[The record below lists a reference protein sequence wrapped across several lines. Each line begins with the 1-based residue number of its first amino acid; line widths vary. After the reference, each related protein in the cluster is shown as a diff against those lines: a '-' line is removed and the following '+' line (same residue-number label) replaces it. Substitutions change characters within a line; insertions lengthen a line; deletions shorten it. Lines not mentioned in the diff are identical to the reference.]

1 MRIKTFHCCLV
12 FWILFLAGS
21 AKGQVAYAPEKVFV
35 HLDRTYFAAGETM
48 WMKGYVESAVPVP
61 DTSRFLYVEL
71 LDEKGEARLRSKI
84 RFSPEEGFAGHLDL
98 PDDISGGR
106 YTLRAYTRWQLNWPE
121 ERMFHVPVDIYDG
134 KYLAAKQ
141 PDDKSS
147 IDVSFYPEG
156 GRYFNGVL
164 SSVGF
169 KVMASDG
176 RGLTWNGVLYDDLG
190 NRICDCRTEH
200 AGMGLIGF
208 IPVEGRR
215 YRLVDEADGQ
225 AWDLPAAASEG
236 ASLLI
241 RRTGDHFAVQVVN
254 RSGAPVVLSL
264 RSGGET
270 VALSRI
276 DGTGQTL
283 RVPASASGLQKFLLS
298 DDNGRILAERPVF
311 VEAEDMTAAVSVSY
325 ENPDYVPR
333 KKWNLSLAFPDGADI
348 DSAELSVSVVRGA
361 FRPYQQEGNLTS
373 YMLLGSE
380 VRGFIE
386 QPDYYFDPK
395 VPASTRMNHLDLLL
409 MIQGWTYYDEAEM
422 VAEVAFPKEEVQA
435 IRGEVRSVFRT
446 QPRKFLLTWMAPEL
460 NYTQATSID
469 KGSRFMVDSLDF
481 PESTLFIVVVD
492 KGGTRKPYYPV
503 VDEDFAPKP
512 SFPVLSGWGTK
523 SRRGLRPASTVGDL
537 PLPDPESAPAFQ
549 QGDVQQDTIQTAVIQ
564 AIAPRIRT
572 PFGSSELSNIKEQK
586 DFITYANYNLLSYI
600 IMTNPSLRYTGEDVI
615 NLKTGY
621 LSELQPAKAGT
632 EEEDAKFNKVSLY
645 VNGAQMPWDMAESI
659 LMGDV
664 QKLSVTTEMNSDA
677 FIAKSFGGIVLV
689 ELAEGGAPKSLHQ
702 QTNTLVFRPL
712 GWQRPKAFYN
722 PVNDRHRTLALPDRR
737 NTVYWN
743 PAVRLGASGSVTL
756 PLMTEDRADGPYFIR
771 IEGRTADGRWIS
783 TTQVL
788 D

>member
-1 MRIKTFHCCLV
+1 
-12 FWILFLAGS
+12 
-21 AKGQVAYAPEKVFV
+21 
-35 HLDRTYFAAGETM
+35 M

-134 KYLAAKQ
+134 KDLATERA
-141 PDDKSS
+141 DDNRP
-147 IDVSFYPEG
+147 IDISFYPEG

-236 ASLLI
+236 ASLLV

-333 KKWNLSLAFPDGADI
+333 KKWNLSLASPDGADI

-395 VPASTRMNHLDLLL
+395 IPASTRMNHLDLLL
-409 MIQGWTYYDEAEM
+409 MIQGWTYYDNEER
-422 VAEVAFPKEEVQA
+422 VSSVDYPKEQ
-435 IRGEVRSVFRT
+435 IQSLRGEIRSVFGVP
-446 QPRKFLLTWMAPEL
+446 PRNFTLTLMAPEL
-460 NYTQATSID
+460 DYSQVVTVRKA
-469 KGSRFMVDSLDF
+469 SRFLADSLDF
-481 PESTLFIVVVD
+481 PDNTLFIVVAD
-492 KGGTRKPYYPV
+492 KGSTRKPYYPV
-503 VDEDFAPKP
+503 LNEDFAPKTVP
-512 SFPVLSGWGTK
+512 PAIPFP
-523 SRRGLRPASTVGDL
+523 SRRSNVKGIPQPTTTMEAEEEAFLPGD
-537 PLPDPESAPAFQ
+537 AKC
-549 QGDVQQDTIQTAVIQ
+549 DTIQATVIQ

-572 PFGSSELSNIKEQK
+572 PFGSSELSNIKSQEA
-586 DFITYANYNLLSYI
+586 FATYSHFNLSDYI
-600 IMTNPSLRYTGEDVI
+600 VMTTPNLQRSGNTVI

-621 LSELQPAKAGT
+621 ISEGH
-632 EEEDAKFNKVSLY
+632 EKFETVSLY
-645 VNGAQMPWDMAESI
+645 VNGFPTDWDMADAI
-659 LMGDV
+659 LIDEV
-664 QKLSVTTEMNSDA
+664 EKLSISTYMTSDA
-677 FIAKSFGGIVLV
+677 FLTKSYGGIVLV
-689 ELAEGGAPKSLHQ
+689 ELKEGGAGSIKSLRK
-702 QTNTLVFRPL
+702 QTNTIVALPL

-743 PAVRLGASGSVTL
+743 PAVRLGDSGSVTL